1 MWYLSDERKKEEE
14 NILRKRIDEMTTDSE
29 ITVDM
34 SSQKEYIINKKRH
47 IMDLRS
53 TLEKIRNLV
62 REGIYKEII
71 IREDINKLTSLI
83 DKVDTKLFQLEYSL
97 DDEYE
102 GLLLSSQWMEDNTT
116 H

>member
-1 MWYLSDERKKEEE
+1 MLFLNDKEKQEREDA
-14 NILRKRIDEMTTDSE
+14 LRKWLDGMTKKSKVS
-29 ITVDM
+29 VDM
-34 SSQKEYIINKKRH
+34 TSQKEYIINKKRH

-62 REGIYKEII
+62 REGVYKEMLIS
-71 IREDINKLTSLI
+71 EDIKKLTSLI

-97 DDEYE
+97 EDEYE
-102 GLLLSSQWMEDNTT
+102 GLLLSNQWVKDNTT